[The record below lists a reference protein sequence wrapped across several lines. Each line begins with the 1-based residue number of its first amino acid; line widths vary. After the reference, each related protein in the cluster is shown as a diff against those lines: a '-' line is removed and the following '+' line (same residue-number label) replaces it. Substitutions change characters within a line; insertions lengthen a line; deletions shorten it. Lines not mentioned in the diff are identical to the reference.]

1 MTANRR
7 QKAPQELIQ
16 RLVTGDKRALARL
29 LTIIER
35 DGLDVAEVVKAVHP
49 HAGKGYCLGVTG
61 PPGAGK
67 STLVDQLIFN
77 LRKQEG
83 SPTVGILAADPTS
96 PFSGGAILADRV
108 RMQRHY
114 RDQGVFIRS
123 MATRGSHGGL
133 PKTTRRAVK
142 CLDAFGA
149 DFIIVETVGVG
160 QAELDIMDVADTVVV
175 VLVPEGGDS
184 LQTMKAGLMEIADV
198 FVVNKS
204 DRPGSNDMV
213 KYVSSMLSMGSE
225 GRPWIPLVLDTQAN
239 EGIGI
244 EGLADSIEAH
254 RQSSMET
261 GTIQERRRARRRN
274 EFLQTIRDEAEAQVV
289 QQTSADGR
297 LSTLLQE
304 VESDRI
310 DPYTAALQALSGH
323 EIGG

>member
-1 MTANRR
+1 MPVNRGR
-7 QKAPQELIQ
+7 IAPRELVQ
-16 RLVTGDKRALARL
+16 RLVTGDRRALARL
-29 LTIIER
+29 LTIVER
-35 DGLDVAEVVKAVHP
+35 EGFDAAEVVKAVHP
-49 HAGKGYCLGVTG
+49 HTGRGYSLGITG

-67 STLVDQLIFN
+67 STLVDQLIFH
-77 LRKQEG
+77 LRRLEA
-83 SPTVGILAADPTS
+83 SPTVGVLAADPTS

-133 PKTTRRAVK
+133 PRTTRRAVK

-175 VLVPEGGDS
+175 ILVPEGGDS

-204 DRPGSNDMV
+204 DRPGSNDTV
-213 KYVSSMLSMGSE
+213 KYVSSMLSMGTE
-225 GRPWIPLVLDTQAN
+225 GRLWMPPVLNTQAN

-244 EGLADSIEAH
+244 EELADSIDAH
-254 RQSSMET
+254 RQNAIESGAM
-261 GTIQERRRARRRN
+261 QERRRARRRN
-274 EFLQTIRDEAEAQVV
+274 EFLQTIRDQAEAQVV
-289 QQTSADGR
+289 QQTSVDGR

-310 DPYTAALQALSGH
+310 DPYTAALQALSG
-323 EIGG
+323 